1 MGQLETL
8 TSFMGEGGLEEEIKA
23 DVVVIGGGAAGLTA
37 AAKTA
42 AKNLKTMVI
51 SRGLGATALSTGA
64 IDVLGYRG
72 RLLLDNPLQGL
83 KELLEEEPQHPYSL
97 MAEGNFKRLIRLLA
111 ETLEA
116 FKKASRNL
124 NLPYHG
130 SLEANLLLPTCFGTF
145 KPTCLAP
152 ITALYGDLKALD
164 GKKMLLVGFKGYTE
178 LDVKY
183 ASEALAFL
191 AKTHLNIDLKV
202 ESYELSFPGFEN
214 RKSLHPMELASILD
228 KDGTFSQLLRRL
240 EKMETLRGSDVL
252 GLPPALGFSKAAGNL
267 RRIEASLGVKAFE
280 LLPPP
285 PSTPGQRLQLM
296 LEKVAQTAGA
306 KICLACEALKFEVK
320 EGLAWA
326 LKARFRGRIVSF
338 KAEAYVL
345 ATGGF
350 LAGGIMVKKKKVF
363 EPLLGFQIGDLE
375 KISLLKE
382 AFFTLKGHPLF
393 RFGLQ
398 VNQDLNPLNQ
408 GGAIVAR
415 NVYCAGGML
424 ANTDYSDEK
433 SGLGV
438 ALTTGYMAGLKAC
451 GEA

>member
-1 MGQLETL
+1 ME
-8 TSFMGEGGLEEEIKA
+8 EGSLEEEIKA

-37 AAKTA
+37 AAQTA
-42 AKNLKTMVI
+42 AKDLKTTVI
-51 SRGLGATALSTGA
+51 SRGLGATALSTGV

-72 RLLLDNPLQGL
+72 QILLDNPLQGL
-83 KELLEEEPQHPYSL
+83 KELLEEEPQHPYGL
-97 MAEGNFKRLIRLLA
+97 MAERSFKRLTKLLA
-111 ETLEA
+111 EALEA
-116 FKKASRNL
+116 FRRASRNL

-152 ITALYGDLKALD
+152 ITALHGDLKALD
-164 GKKMLLVGFKGYTE
+164 GKKMLLVGFKGYRE

-202 ESYELSFPGFEN
+202 ESFELTFPSLED
-214 RKSLHPMELASILD
+214 RRSLHPMELASMLD
-228 KDGTFSQLLRRL
+228 GGQVFPQLLRQL
-240 EKMETLRGSDVL
+240 EKLKTLKGFDVL
-252 GLPPALGFSKAAGNL
+252 GLPPTLGFSKAAENL
-267 RRIEASLGVKAFE
+267 RRVETSLGVKAFE

-285 PSTPGQRLQLM
+285 PSIPGQRLQLM
-296 LEKVAQTAGA
+296 LEKAAQTAGA
-306 KICLACEALKFEVK
+306 KICLACEALRFEV
-320 EGLAWA
+320 EGGLARA
-326 LKARFRGRIVSF
+326 LKARFRGRVVSF

-350 LAGGIMVKKKKVF
+350 LAGGLMVRRKKAF
-363 EPLLGFQIGDLE
+363 EPLLGFQIGGLE
-375 KISLLKE
+375 KASLLEE
-382 AFFTLKGHPLF
+382 AFFAFKGHPLF
-393 RFGLQ
+393 RAGLQ
-398 VNQDLNPLNQ
+398 VNQDLNPLNRE
-408 GGAIVAR
+408 GAIVAR
-415 NVYCAGGML
+415 NVYCAGGVL
-424 ANTDYSDEK
+424 ANTDYIDEK